1 MKTLILSTV
10 AVAALAVPVLAQ
22 QAAPARP
29 MSAPVTR
36 ADMESKLRA
45 RLATV
50 DANRDGMMTR
60 DEMRTARQAK
70 KAERRAKAFERLDA
84 NNDGAVSR
92 DEFAN
97 AGAAME
103 KRGGGMRRM
112 QMMRAMRGAGGMGA
126 MAALADKDGRIAID
140 AVVKAALARFD
151 SADANRDG
159 TLTPE
164 ERRAAREAR
173 RASRG

>member
-1 MKTLILSTV
+1 MKTVILSAAAL
-10 AVAALAVPVLAQ
+10 AVLAVPVLAQ
-22 QAAPARP
+22 NAPPARP
-29 MSAPVTR
+29 MAAPVTR
-36 ADMESKLRA
+36 ADMEAKLRA
-45 RLATV
+45 RLAAV
-50 DANRDGMMTR
+50 DANRDGVMTR
-60 DEMRTARQAK
+60 EEMRAAGQAK

-92 DEFAN
+92 DEFTN

-112 QMMRAMRGAGGMGA
+112 KAMRAMRGAGGAGA

-151 SADANRDG
+151 AADANRDG

-173 RASRG
+173 RATRG